1 MSEFYEA
8 AEAFRTAQLMKLSK
22 DLQEEKEAHK
32 IMTDLAVDRGERLI
46 ELARIANELKDERDK
61 LLADSRRLMF
71 MLGTQAVVEYSKKL
85 DRYWIVY
92 PDGSSQDGIHA
103 TAAEA
108 IDAAMESENV

>member
-8 AEAFRTAQLMKLSK
+8 AEAFRTAQLLRLTKE
-22 DLQEEKEAHK
+22 LQDEKAAHA
-32 IMTDLAVDRGERLI
+32 IMLELAVDRGERLI

-71 MLGTQAVVEYSKKL
+71 MLGTQAVIEESKAGGQFYL
-85 DRYWIVY
+85 VY
-92 PDGSSQDGIHA
+92 PDGYVQMDMYDS
-103 TAAEA
+103 AAEA